1 MDVAAELRRRAA
13 ECFRWATCTQ
23 SFAGAS
29 AWLNMAQAWLDRAQL
44 AERDELNPAAGRAAS
59 GAVAA
64 PNPRGGFPQPD
75 ESGEDSGQSTR
86 E

>member
-1 MDVAAELRRRAA
+1 
-13 ECFRWATCTQ
+13 
-23 SFAGAS
+23 
-29 AWLNMAQAWLDRAQL
+29 MAQAWLDRAQL